1 MVTRRGEVFGG
12 LGPSTPK
19 ARDCI
24 VESQFKA
31 IKSFSNAFNLKMLS
45 ALSAL
50 KGKICTKEPGI

>member
-1 MVTRRGEVFGG
+1 MVTRRREVFGG
-12 LGPSTPK
+12 LGPSIVK
-19 ARDCI
+19 AKNCNVGRP
-24 VESQFKA
+24 FKD